1 MLTGENGIL
10 TKASEA
16 KALTE
21 ESQKKEELE
30 MALSQMAMNYTLNGG
45 TGTFS
50 DYIFAN
56 GDTLKSILGESNVTL
71 DSEAKTITY
80 KGTLFQI
87 SEDGKVTKV
96 DGIGLSESSKT
107 LTISGSTKQEA
118 TIKATLFNITGNI
131 EWTSSKPE
139 VATVTGNGET
149 ATVKAVGE
157 GTTTITAKCS
167 GKTATCEITVKR
179 LSSTISVNPTTAKV
193 VIGNTTE
200 ITVTQDGA
208 EEIVWS
214 SSDNSKATVVKK
226 DANTATVTGVVAG
239 TATITAQTKE
249 SNIKAECTVTIAP
262 AIPDGMKVGSEVTYS
277 PSGTYNWQG
286 KYCSTSQ
293 SDTTLNSASGQ
304 SYNITKWKVLS
315 IENGKVELVPTSPTS
330 GTVYL
335 GQAQGYNNGV
345 KLLNDACSSLYGN
358 TSKGITARSLN
369 IDDIE
374 KYMLEAKLTEA
385 HSYTNAAKY
394 GNQVS
399 SAYTSNKYYP
409 VIYAEE
415 KLSVINGNKKTT
427 GLGMSEQTRFIEK
440 TDGGASNGI
449 LNASTSIQ
457 PYQTYWYKDNSY
469 MQTAFRTVEGGAN
482 YYNLL
487 INTSRNY
494 WLASRCVD
502 TYLSYCYFYMR
513 SVSSGGVNACY
524 MCSSGNG
531 TGGNSLAL
539 FPVVSLSSSLLSGN
553 ATSGYT
559 VN

>member
-16 KALTE
+16 KTLTE

-30 MALSQMAMNYTLNGG
+30 MAMNYTLNGG

-118 TIKATLFNITGNI
+118 TIKATLFNIKGNM

-139 VATVTGNGET
+139 VATVTGNGKT

-179 LSSTISVNPTTAKV
+179 LSSTISVNPTTAKI

-249 SNIKAECTVTIAP
+249 SNIKAECLVTIAP
-262 AIPDGMKVGSEVTYS
+262 AIPDGLKVGSEVTYS

-315 IENGKVELVPTSPTS
+315 IENGKVELVPTAPTS

-358 TSKGITARSLN
+358 TSKGITARNLN

-385 HSYTNAAKY
+385 HSYTNGTTQY

-427 GLGMSEQTRFIEK
+427 GLGMSEQTSFIEK
-440 TDGGASNGI
+440 NANNATDGR

-469 MQTAFRTVEGGAN
+469 MQNAFRTAEGGAN

-487 INTSRNY
+487 INTSKSY
-494 WLASRCVD
+494 WLASRCVN
-502 TYLSYCYFYMR
+502 TVSSYCNFAM
-513 SVSSGGVNACY
+513 GGVH
-524 MCSSGNG
+524 SGRVSADDMYGSNSGTDNG
-531 TGGNSLAL
+531 NDSLAL

>member
-16 KALTE
+16 KTLTE

-56 GDTLKSILGESNVTL
+56 EDTLKSILGESNVTL

-118 TIKATLFNITGNI
+118 TIKATLFNIKGKI

-149 ATVKAVGE
+149 ATVKAVAE
-157 GTTTITAKCS
+157 GTTTIIAKCS

-193 VIGNTTE
+193 AIGNTTE

-208 EEIVWS
+208 EEIVWT

-262 AIPDGMKVGSEVTYS
+262 AIPDGLKVGSEVTYS

-286 KYCSTSQ
+286 KYCSSSQ
-293 SDTTLNSASGQ
+293 SDTTLNSANGQ

-315 IENGKVELVPTSPTS
+315 IENGKVELVPTAPTS

-369 IDDIE
+369 IEDIE

-399 SAYTSNKYYP
+399 SAYTSSKYYP

-427 GLGMSEQTRFIEK
+427 GLGMSEQTKFIEK
-440 TDGGASNGI
+440 NANSATDGY
-449 LNASTSIQ
+449 LYASTSIQ

-469 MQTAFRTVEGGAN
+469 MQTAFRTAEGGAN

-502 TYLSYCYFYMR
+502 TG
-513 SVSSGGVNACY
+513 SSNCNFCIRGVD
-524 MCSSGNG
+524 SGNVYACDMCNSG
-531 TGGNSLAL
+531 NYTNNNSLAL
-539 FPVVSLSSSLLSGN
+539 FPVVSLSSSLLSGS

>member
-16 KALTE
+16 KTLTE

-71 DSEAKTITY
+71 DNEAKTITY

-87 SEDGKVTKV
+87 SEDGKVTKI

-179 LSSTISVNPTTAKV
+179 VSSTISVTPTTAKV

-249 SNIKAECTVTIAP
+249 SNIKAECLVTRAP
-262 AIPDGMKVGSEVTYS
+262 AIPDGLKVGSEVTYS

-286 KYCSTSQ
+286 KYCSLSQ

-315 IENGKVELVPTSPTS
+315 IENGKVELVPTAPTS

-335 GQAQGYNNGV
+335 GQEQGYNNGV

-369 IDDIE
+369 IEDIE

-385 HSYTNAAKY
+385 RSYTYGTKY
-394 GNQVS
+394 ENQVS
-399 SAYTSNKYYP
+399 SAYTSDKYYP

-427 GLGMSEQTRFIEK
+427 GFGMSEQTSFIEK
-440 TDGGASNGI
+440 NANSATDGR

-457 PYQTYWYKDNSY
+457 PYQTYWGKNNSY
-469 MQTAFRTVEGGAN
+469 MQTAFRTAEGGAN

-487 INTSRNY
+487 INTSKNY
-494 WLASRCVD
+494 WLASRCVSAHS
-502 TYLSYCYFYMR
+502 SYCYFYMR
-513 SVSSGGVNACY
+513 RVG
-524 MCSSGNG
+524 SGNVDAFSMCNSDSNAD
-531 TGGNSLAL
+531 GNSLAF
-539 FPVVSLSSSLLSGN
+539 FPVVSLNSSLLSGN
-553 ATSGYT
+553 ATSGF
-559 VN
+559 VVK